1 MTVRVLVTGRA
12 GPELFRAIRE
22 ASPRVEIVT
31 EEGLEVDPALLE
43 TVEVVYGG
51 LGRDRFARARC
62 VRWIQVTGAG
72 VNGLLT
78 PEVVASPVRITNASG
93 IHAEPITEHF
103 FGMLLTLTRRL
114 NRAWDQQRAA
124 HWESGPLRDQV
135 GMLAGRTLGVL
146 GVGAIGTHAARV
158 GAAFGMRVLGLRRSP
173 APVPYVERVYGPAEL
188 EPFLGEAD
196 VVFDTLPLTP
206 ATTRLLDARAFAAM
220 KPGAIIANVGRGGT
234 IDTAALVEALNTG
247 RQTAGRER
255 SRAGR
260 LGGALLDVTD
270 PEPLPA
276 GHPLWRMENVLIT
289 PHYSGNHPGYD
300 ERAARIFLEN
310 LRRYLAGEALL
321 NEVDKAEG
329 Y

>member
-12 GPELFRAIRE
+12 GPELLLAIRE
-22 ASPRVEIVT
+22 TSPRVEIVT
-31 EEGLEVDPALLE
+31 EARLEADPALLE

-51 LGRDRFARARC
+51 LGRERFARARC
-62 VRWIQVTGAG
+62 LRWMQVTGAG

-78 PEVVASPVRITNASG
+78 AELVASPVRITNASG

-124 HWESGPLRDQV
+124 RWESGPLRDQV

-158 GAAFGMRVLGLRRSP
+158 GAAFGMRVIGLRRSP
-173 APVPYVERVYGPAEL
+173 APVPHVERVYGPAEL

-196 VVFDTLPLTP
+196 VLLDTLPLTP

-220 KPGAIIANVGRGGT
+220 KPGAIVANVGRGGT
-234 IDTAALVEALNTG
+234 IDTAALVESL
-247 RQTAGRER
+247 
-255 SRAGR
+255 RAGR

-300 ERAARIFLEN
+300 ERAAKIFLEN

-321 NEVDKAEG
+321 NEVDKAAG

>member
-1 MTVRVLVTGRA
+1 MTIRVLVAGRVTP
-12 GPELFRAIRE
+12 GVLRAIQESAR
-22 ASPRVEIVT
+22 AHPRSPQVEIVT
-31 EEGLEVDPALLE
+31 EEQLEGDPALLE

-51 LGRDRFARARC
+51 LSRERFARARAL
-62 VRWIQVTGAG
+62 RWMQVTGAG

-93 IHAEPITEHF
+93 IHAAPITEHF
-103 FGMLLTLTRRL
+103 FGMLLMLTRRL
-114 NRAWDQQRAA
+114 NRAWDQQRVA
-124 HWESGPLRDQV
+124 HWERGPFHGEL
-135 GMLAGRTLGVL
+135 GMIAGRTLGVL
-146 GVGAIGTHAARV
+146 GVGAIGAHAAQV
-158 GAAFGMRVLGLRRSP
+158 GAAFGMRVVGLRRNP
-173 APVPYVERVYGPAEL
+173 APVPHVERVYGLAEL

-220 KPGAIIANVGRGGT
+220 KPGALVANAGRGGT
-234 IDTAALVEALNTG
+234 IDTTALVEAL
-247 RQTAGRER
+247 
-255 SRAGR
+255 RAGR

-276 GHPLWRMENVLIT
+276 DHPLWRMENVLIT
-289 PHYSGNHPGYD
+289 PHYAGAHPGYD
-300 ERAARIFLEN
+300 ERAAQIFLEN
-310 LRRYLAGEALL
+310 LRRYLAGEALV

>member
-12 GPELFRAIRE
+12 GPEVLRAIRE
-22 ASPRVEIVT
+22 TSPDVEIVT
-31 EEGLEVDPALLE
+31 EEGLEADPALLE

-51 LGRDRFARARC
+51 LGRERFARARRL
-62 VRWIQVTGAG
+62 RWMQVTGAG

-93 IHAEPITEHF
+93 IHAAPITEHF

-158 GAAFGMRVLGLRRSP
+158 GAAFGMRVIGLRRSP
-173 APVPYVERVYGPAEL
+173 APVPHVERVYGPAEL

-196 VVFDTLPLTP
+196 VLFDTLPLTP
-206 ATTRLLDARAFAAM
+206 ATTRLLDARAFAAT
-220 KPGAIIANVGRGGT
+220 KPGAIVANVGRGGT
-234 IDTAALVEALNTG
+234 IDTAALVESL
-247 RQTAGRER
+247 
-255 SRAGR
+255 RAGR

-289 PHYSGNHPGYD
+289 PHYAGNHPGYD
-300 ERAARIFLEN
+300 ERAAKIFLEN

-321 NEVDKAEG
+321 NEVDKAAG

>member
-1 MTVRVLVTGRA
+1 M
-12 GPELFRAIRE
+12 
-22 ASPRVEIVT
+22 
-31 EEGLEVDPALLE
+31 
-43 TVEVVYGG
+43 
-51 LGRDRFARARC
+51 
-62 VRWIQVTGAG
+62 QVAGAG

-93 IHAEPITEHF
+93 IHAQPITEHF

-114 NRAWDQQRAA
+114 DRAWDEQRSA
-124 HWESGPLRDQV
+124 HWESGPFHGRIRL
-135 GMLAGRTLGVL
+135 LAGRTLGVL
-146 GVGAIGTHAARV
+146 GVGAIGAHAAQV
-158 GAAFGMRVLGLRRSP
+158 GAAFGMRVVGLRRSP
-173 APVPYVERVYGPAEL
+173 APVPHVERVYGPAEL
-188 EPFLGEAD
+188 ELFLREAD

-220 KPGAIIANVGRGGT
+220 KPGAIVANVGRGGT
-234 IDTAALVEALNTG
+234 IDTAALVEAL
-247 RQTAGRER
+247 
-255 SRAGR
+255 RAGH

-276 GHPLWRMENVLIT
+276 DHPLWRMENVLIT
-289 PHYSGNHPGYD
+289 PHYAGAHPGYD
-300 ERAARIFLEN
+300 ERAAKIFLEN